1 MLNSNTIF
9 LYSGKKRTRY
19 FQAVPTLFDQ
29 CIMVLQD
36 HVEDIDEVPVPYMQ
50 FRYSNRPQS
59 LNPYRGTICDML
71 YE

>member
-36 HVEDIDEVPVPYMQ
+36 HVEDIDEVPYIQ
-50 FRYSNRPQS
+50 FRYSNSPQS
-59 LNPYRGTICDML
+59 LNPYRGAL
-71 YE
+71 